1 MKSINILSIILTGF
15 LTVSLLSCKS
25 GGAATAS
32 STPKTKTEAAPAL
45 SILDLL
51 RRQPFLYITGSG
63 ANARVQL
70 RGQKTISD
78 PDEEV
83 MFLLDGQRIGI
94 GYQSV
99 QDINPNDV
107 ESVEVIRDQARL
119 ARYNISS
126 MTGAVNIRIKKQ

>member
-1 MKSINILSIILTGF
+1 MKSITIFLCIFCGLMVVMLSACKTG
-15 LTVSLLSCKS
+15 S
-25 GGAATAS
+25 ATTS
-32 STPKTKTEAAPAL
+32 RETKTVAEAPPAL

-51 RRQPFLYITGSG
+51 RREPFLYITGSG
-63 ANARVQL
+63 SNARVQV

-78 PDEEV
+78 PEEEV
-83 MFLLDGQRIGI
+83 MFLLDGQRLGV
-94 GYQSV
+94 GYQVV

-119 ARYNISS
+119 ARYNVSS

>member
-1 MKSINILSIILTGF
+1 MKSTLFLLAILFGF
-15 LTVSLLSCKS
+15 FAFTLVSCKS
-25 GGAATAS
+25 GGATTS
-32 STPKTKTEAAPAL
+32 STPKVKKEVPPAL
-45 SILDLL
+45 DMLDLL
-51 RRQPFLYITGSG
+51 RREPFLYITGSG
-63 ANARVQL
+63 ANARIQL

-83 MFLLDGQRIGI
+83 MFLLDGQRLGI
-94 GYQSV
+94 GYQVV

-107 ESVEVIRDQARL
+107 EGIEVIRDQARL